1 MEGNPIGQ
9 RLRAVRRGAGISQ
22 QKLSELSGVTLSQLS
37 KLEQGVIRDPHASK
51 LMSIA
56 SALNVSVSD
65 LIDGPEPEPS
75 PPGPSIKELARVT
88 AAYADHAHTE
98 ARETAA
104 RGEGA
109 LELAQKQHIFIER
122 WSTFVHK
129 RINAA
134 LDVEKVSSW
143 MEVLRTS
150 LYDLY
155 AILDE
160 VYGYAVEEHANR
172 PAGELAQLQS
182 VREQVREARN
192 RLAASG

>member
-51 LMSIA
+51 LISIA

-88 AAYADHAHTE
+88 AAYADHAQTE
-98 ARETAA
+98 ASETAA
-104 RGEGA
+104 KGEGA

-143 MEVLRTS
+143 MDRLRTS
-150 LYDLY
+150 LDDLY
-155 AILDE
+155 SVLD
-160 VYGYAVEEHANR
+160 VAYGYAIEENTSR
-172 PAGELAQLQS
+172 PEAEISQLQS
-182 VREQVREARN
+182 VREK
-192 RLAASG
+192 

>member
-1 MEGNPIGQ
+1 MSIAT
-9 RLRAVRRGAGISQ
+9 RIKTARRNAGVSQDQLAKLSGIS
-22 QKLSELSGVTLSQLS
+22 SNGIAV
-37 KLEQGVIRDPHASK
+37 LEQGARGDPRASTLLK
-51 LMSIA
+51 LSA
-56 SALNVSVSD
+56 ALNIPVSELLD
-65 LIDGPEPEPS
+65 APPPEPS
-75 PPGPSIKELARVT
+75 PGGVSIKDLAKVS
-88 AAYADHAHTE
+88 AAYVEHAQTVARQVGAD
-98 ARETAA
+98 
-104 RGEGA
+104 GEGA
-109 LELAQKQHIFIER
+109 LELAQKQHVFIEQ
-122 WSTFVHK
+122 WSGFVHE

-182 VREQVREARN
+182 VREQVREDRN